1 MNFLKKI
8 IFITMLVAIASQ
20 IATALPNEKYMKK
33 KENKVQRDPLGFL
46 DYQKNTLSNIETV
59 ISNYGMIG
67 HDKPNGIG
75 SGYFPR
81 GSRNQYIFGGGI
93 WYAAQKKMPYFDSLT
108 QRIEY
113 NLNKLVSISY
123 NPSSADSWQTPG
135 RIEDGSLTQED
146 PEKYKVFFSTDYSR
160 TSGKALDPNDADT
173 PYWPIWDTNPD
184 DTVGYSRY
192 FGFYQH
198 DPNDRRTSKYP
209 KGPAMISGEDIFTT
223 YHDLDINQYEGS
235 LSERRLRGYPMGL
248 QYEFTIYS
256 WGFGRYQN
264 FFFCLYDVINM
275 SEDTLYDCWL
285 APIMDVDLARR
296 PLLRAGASN
305 DRVSYWYEDPEFNM
319 AYQFTNGEFGEQ
331 GQGFGYLGFDFLES
345 PTIIRP
351 PLLDENGELQEQI
364 ICVDL
369 GNGVELCDTTYVADE
384 THPDYKF
391 LRKDSAFY
399 DNSNQLG
406 LVTFKNWNSQE
417 DKRDDVARYNY
428 ISEGV
433 TDVDFGPGDKRFM
446 MATGAFHMRPGDTS
460 RTVVCIM
467 IATPSKTG
475 DADGTFEDR
484 QGLKAL
490 DIFAQEV
497 YDNNFRAPRPPDPA
511 NIKYYRA
518 LNNGITIAWDS
529 TSELSFDREEAGLD
543 FLGYRIERGRVADL
557 DTFNVSQISP
567 NAQYPRGAGPY
578 GWKEVATYQLPL
590 PFLTSSRVVKD
601 PNLGTS
607 AIDSIMIV
615 GPTFDA
621 NGVIKDTSAIRVI
634 RHGQGILF
642 HPMANSFRVSNRYI
656 PAIAGINP
664 TAPWGELYKSIA
676 DNEFSTN
683 EYNSYSAFPRY
694 DRPKDIFDDYLVGEI
709 HIDRA
714 QVPYN
719 PLFFDNFTFEV
730 SKEYKEKVLDSVAID
745 GIAVRYITRTEIDPN
760 DSTKTIEVETSVID
774 SVYFVRTGRTFKDGN
789 TSRYILDGALPIS
802 DFRLAMNDSNRVKRA
817 LDSLYSYIQGGKVVF
832 DFPDFESD
840 SAIKHGVILPYM
852 EEITNNRTFTDIG
865 DDNRDGILSATSDF
879 DNTEKLINNT
889 PYFYRVLAYDKG
901 DASQPTPV
909 KINSGVPNVNQ
920 IETFPEAA
928 EVGSKLKFE
937 IIDMDSS
944 KFNGL
949 YDFEFFAIDED
960 RAKKLFLGD
969 TLELEFDLEWN
980 HFTTVLRETGVNS
993 ANPEVET
1000 NNYLRMASIRNLS
1013 KDSTLLY
1020 NQPIQFNPN
1029 GCFTSDEVV
1038 SALYE
1043 NAVVIAGSRDAVTNS
1058 DGDTINTFGLWNNN
1072 DIIDFSGR
1080 FTSGDFTSQN
1090 HCNTR
1095 FFLPPAYGTLGYNFK
1110 FALLQHGGRYRG
1122 DKFEIIEGDADT
1134 KLRILE
1140 NRTADIPE
1148 VGTLRSQIVDTVH
1161 AGLYLARGGNNQS
1174 QATQFISPVYGSFN
1188 NGPVDVTLEFV
1199 GKGTETVE
1207 FEWGND
1213 NSGSTSDTQKSTFTF
1228 DYYDVKLVDNY
1239 SYRTTNVKSELNI
1252 ERKVELE
1259 HLSIDPSHSGTIT
1272 TSVPESPTTFVSFA
1286 RKAYPSPINLP
1297 EMGLEVEDFIGKFNI
1312 ATFAHVNADKF
1323 ESSFSANKQAKSV
1336 ARSTANPSFIDSIKT
1351 YSGLPQGRYYLSGTD
1366 GKGNRIDFLNVVNIA
1381 GAQFVFDNANIRRR
1395 WDGSEDGSLL
1405 RITKNVDDK
1414 LQLDAKDFKVGDK
1427 VRMTTNGGASGLPLP
1442 NAKLK
1447 VVLKDATP
1455 GGLTDDQME
1464 GIRVVPNPYYI
1475 THQNE
1480 QTPYESKLYFTKVP
1494 PKSTINIYT
1503 ASGSLVKTIYH
1514 DPIGADLDEGRVSVN
1529 VWDMIMKNGLRV
1541 QSQTLIAQIIAPNG
1555 AETIEKFS
1563 IVVGTFNVYDK

>member
-8 IFITMLVAIASQ
+8 IFITMLIVFASQ
-20 IATALPNEKYMKK
+20 VAHALPNEKYMKK
-33 KENKVQRDPLGFL
+33 KENQVQRDPLGFL
-46 DYQKNTLSNIETV
+46 DYQRNTLSNIETV

-81 GSRNQYIFGGGI
+81 NSRNQYIFGGGI
-93 WYAAQKKMPYFDSLT
+93 WYAAQKKVPYYDSTT
-108 QRIEY
+108 QQIEY

-135 RIEDGSLTQED
+135 RIEDGSLNQES

-160 TSGKALDPNDADT
+160 TSGQALDPSDADT
-173 PYWPIWDTNPD
+173 PYWPVWDTNPD

-198 DPNDRRTSKYP
+198 NENNRRTSVYP

-235 LSERRLRGYPMGL
+235 LADRRLRGYPMGL

-296 PLLRAGASN
+296 PFNIAGASN

-351 PLLDENGELQEQI
+351 PLLDDNGELQEEI

-369 GNGVELCDTTYVADE
+369 GNGVEICDTTYIADE

-406 LVTFKNWNSQE
+406 LVTFKNWNARE
-417 DKRDDVARYNY
+417 DKREDTDRYNY

-511 NIKYYRA
+511 NIKYYEA
-518 LNNGITIAWDS
+518 LNNGVTIAWDS

-567 NAQYPRGAGPY
+567 NAEYPRGAGPY
-578 GWKEVATYQLPL
+578 GWKEVARYELPL
-590 PFLTSSRVVKD
+590 PYLASTKVVED
-601 PNLGTS
+601 PNLGTA
-607 AIDSIMIV
+607 AIDSFLII
-615 GPTFDA
+615 GPTFDR
-621 NGVIKDTSAIRVI
+621 NGVIEDSSAIRVI
-634 RHGQGILF
+634 RHGQGLLF
-642 HPMANSFRVSNRYI
+642 HPMANSFRVSGRYI

-664 TAPWGELYKSIA
+664 ILPWGALYKSIA
-676 DNEFSTN
+676 DKEFTEAEFN
-683 EYNSYSAFPRY
+683 NYSAFPRF
-694 DRPKDIFDDYLVGEI
+694 DRPKELFDDYLVGDI
-709 HIDRA
+709 NIDRA

-719 PLFFDNFTFEV
+719 PLFFDNYTFEV

-745 GIAVRYITRTEIDPN
+745 GIAVVYIKRTEKDPN
-760 DSTKTIEVETSVID
+760 DSTRTIEVETSVID
-774 SVYFVRTGRTFKDGN
+774 SVYFVNTGRTFQDGN
-789 TSRYILDGALPIS
+789 TNKYILDGALPIA
-802 DFRLAMNDSNRVKRA
+802 DFRLAMNDSTRVKRA
-817 LDSLYSYIQGGKVVF
+817 LDSLYSYIRAGKVTY

-840 SAIKHGVILPYM
+840 SAIKQDVIVPYM
-852 EEITNNRTFTDIG
+852 TQITNNRTFTDIG
-865 DDNRDGILSATSDF
+865 DDNRDGILTATDDF

-889 PYFYRVLAYDKG
+889 PYFYRVLSYDKG

-909 KINSGVPNVNQ
+909 KINSSVPSVNQ
-920 IETFPEAA
+920 IETFPEAG

-937 IIDMDSS
+937 IIEMDSN

-960 RAKKLFLGD
+960 RAKQLFLGD
-969 TLELEFDLEWN
+969 TLELSFDVLWNRINTTLRITGENTDSPEF
-980 HFTTVLRETGVNS
+980 ETG
-993 ANPEVET
+993 
-1000 NNYLRMASIRNLS
+1000 NYIRMATLTNLS
-1013 KDSTLLY
+1013 QDSTLLY
-1020 NQPIQFNPN
+1020 SQQVQFNPN
-1029 GCFTSDEVV
+1029 GCFTSEEVA

-1043 NAVVIAGSRDAVTNS
+1043 NAVMLSGSRDTVFNDAREVV
-1058 DGDTINTFGLWNNN
+1058 NTFGIWNN
-1072 DIIDFSGR
+1072 DDVIDFSGK

-1095 FFLPPAYGTLGYNFK
+1095 FFLPPAYGTIGYNFK
-1110 FALLQHGGRYRG
+1110 FALLQHGGRYRS
-1122 DKFEIIEGDADT
+1122 DKFEILEGDAKT
-1134 KLRILE
+1134 ILYSLE
-1140 NRTADIPE
+1140 NRSKNDLTST
-1148 VGTLRSQIVDTVH
+1148 GTLRTQPVDTVH
-1161 AGLYLARGGNNQS
+1161 SGLYVARGENNQS
-1174 QATQFISPVYGSFN
+1174 QAVQFVSPVYGSFN
-1188 NGPVDVTLEFV
+1188 NGPIDATLEFT
-1199 GKGTETVE
+1199 GKGSITAEL
-1207 FEWGND
+1207 EWGRD
-1213 NSGSTSDTQKSTFTF
+1213 TKGATTTSTQTSTFTIEYLDF
-1228 DYYDVKLVDNY
+1228 KIDNNY
-1239 SYRTTNVKSELNI
+1239 SFTTTNLDSKISIGSISEMEHISIDPVTEGKLIPTTFAGQDSANVERKPYPDPRNLTSQGVDIDEFIGKYNMFSIGHVNVKSVFPSKATESIARSVDKPELLNI
-1252 ERKVELE
+1252 V
-1259 HLSIDPSHSGTIT
+1259 
-1272 TSVPESPTTFVSFA
+1272 
-1286 RKAYPSPINLP
+1286 
-1297 EMGLEVEDFIGKFNI
+1297 
-1312 ATFAHVNADKF
+1312 
-1323 ESSFSANKQAKSV
+1323 
-1336 ARSTANPSFIDSIKT
+1336 KT
-1351 YSGLPQGRYYLSGTD
+1351 YSGLPQGRYYLSAKD
-1366 GKGNRIDFLNVVNIA
+1366 GNGNRIDFINMLNIA
-1381 GAQFVFDNANIRRR
+1381 GAQFVFDNVNMRKI
-1395 WDGSEDGSLL
+1395 WDGLASETNLMPDE
-1405 RITKNVDDK
+1405 ITDDK
-1414 LQLDAKDFKVGDK
+1414 EYKYDQPDFEVGDK
-1427 VRMTTNGGASGLPLP
+1427 VRLTTNGGASGLPLP

-1514 DPIGADLDEGRVSVN
+1514 DPIGADTGEGRVGVN

-1541 QSQTLIAQIIAPNG
+1541 QSQVFVAQIIAPNG
-1555 AETIEKFS
+1555 AETIKKFS
-1563 IVVGTFNVYDK
+1563 VVVGTFNVFDQ

>member
-8 IFITMLVAIASQ
+8 IFITMLIAFASQ
-20 IATALPNEKYMKK
+20 IAQALPNEKYMKK
-33 KENKVQRDPLGFL
+33 KENQVQRNPLGFL

-81 GSRNQYIFGGGI
+81 NSRNQYIFGGGI
-93 WYAAQKKMPYFDSLT
+93 WYAAQKKMPYYDSTT

-113 NLNKLVSISY
+113 NLNKLVSVSY
-123 NPSSADSWQTPG
+123 DPRSADSWQTPG
-135 RIEDGSLTQED
+135 RIEDGSLSQED
-146 PEKYKVFFSTDYSR
+146 PEKYKVYFSTDYSR
-160 TSGKALDPNDADT
+160 TSGKALDPSDSDT

-198 DPNDRRTSKYP
+198 DEGNRTTLVNP

-223 YHDLDINQYEGS
+223 YHDMDINQYQGS
-235 LSERRLRGYPMGL
+235 LADRRLRGYPMGL

-296 PLLRAGASN
+296 PFNIAGASN

-345 PTIIRP
+345 PTVIRP
-351 PLLDENGELQEQI
+351 PLLDENGNLQEEI
-364 ICVDL
+364 ICRDL
-369 GNGVELCDTTYVADE
+369 GNGVEICDTTYVADQ

-406 LVTFKNWNSQE
+406 LVTFKNWNSAE
-417 DKRDDVARYNY
+417 DKREDTERYNY

-511 NIKYYRA
+511 NIKYYKA

-543 FLGYRIERGRVADL
+543 FLGYRLERGRVADL

-567 NAQYPRGAGPY
+567 NSQYPRGAGPY
-578 GWKEVATYQLPL
+578 GWKEIARYELPL
-590 PFLTSSRVVKD
+590 PYLASDNIVRD
-601 PNLGTS
+601 PNLGNA
-607 AIDSIMIV
+607 AIDSFMIV
-615 GPTFDA
+615 GPTFDR
-621 NGVIKDTSAIRVI
+621 NGVIEDSSAIRVI
-634 RHGQGILF
+634 RHGQGLLF
-642 HPMANSFRVSNRYI
+642 HPLANSFRVSGRYI

-664 TAPWGELYKSIA
+664 IAPWGTLYKSIA
-676 DNEFSTN
+676 DKEFTTAELN
-683 EYNSYSAFPRY
+683 NYSAFPRF
-694 DRPKDIFDDYLVGEI
+694 DRPKKLFDDYLVGDI
-709 HIDRA
+709 KIDRA

-730 SKEYKEKVLDSVAID
+730 SREYKEKVLDSIAID
-745 GIAVRYITRTEIDPN
+745 GIAVRYITKPEKDPN
-760 DSTKTIEVETSVID
+760 DSTKIIQVETSVID
-774 SVYFVRTGRTFKDGN
+774 SVYFVKSGRLFQDGN
-789 TSRYILDGALPIS
+789 TNRYILDGALPIA
-802 DFRLAMNDSNRVKRA
+802 DFRLAMNDSTRVKRA
-817 LDSLYSYIQGGKVVF
+817 LDSLYSYIKAGKVTYE
-832 DFPDFESD
+832 FPDFESD
-840 SAIKHGVILPYM
+840 STIKQDIIVPFM
-852 EEITNNRTFTDIG
+852 ERITNNRTFTDIG
-865 DDNRDGILSATSDF
+865 DDNRDGIFSATTDF
-879 DNTEKLINNT
+879 DDTEKLINNT
-889 PYFYRVLAYDKG
+889 PYFYRVLSYDKG
-901 DASQPTPV
+901 DASQPTPI
-909 KINSGVPNVNQ
+909 KINSSVPTVNQ

-928 EVGSKLKFE
+928 QVGSKLKFE
-937 IIDMDSS
+937 IIEMDSS

-960 RAKKLFLGD
+960 RAKKLFLND
-969 TLELEFDLEWN
+969 TLELEFGVEWN
-980 HFTTVLRETGVNS
+980 NINTTLRVTGEVGDNNS
-993 ANPEVET
+993 VTT
-1000 NNYLRMASIRNLS
+1000 NNYLRNTTIRNLS

-1020 NQPIQFNPN
+1020 NQFIQFNPN
-1029 GCFTSDEVV
+1029 GCFSSEEVAT
-1038 SALYE
+1038 ALYE
-1043 NAVVIAGSRDAVTNS
+1043 NAVIIAGSRDTVRNAAGEVV
-1058 DGDTINTFGLWNNN
+1058 NTFGIWNNS
-1072 DIIDFSGR
+1072 DVIDYSGQ
-1080 FTSGDFTSQN
+1080 FNSGDFTSQN

-1095 FFLPPAYGTLGYNFK
+1095 FFLPPAYGTLGFNFK
-1110 FALLQHGGRYRG
+1110 FALLQHGGRYRS
-1122 DKFEIIEGDADT
+1122 DKFEILEGDAKT
-1134 KLRILE
+1134 KLYSLE
-1140 NRTADIPE
+1140 LRSEADFADR
-1148 VGTLRSQIVDTVH
+1148 GTLRLQPVDTTH
-1161 AGLYLARGGNNQS
+1161 AGLFVVTENNQS
-1174 QATQFISPVYGSFN
+1174 QAAQVVLPKYGSFN

-1199 GKGTETVE
+1199 GSGTETAE
-1207 FEWGND
+1207 LEWGRN
-1213 NSGSTSDTQKSTFTF
+1213 NTGGTTANTKKSTFTMN
-1228 DYYDVKLVDNY
+1228 YLDVKLVDNY
-1239 SYRTTNVKSELNI
+1239 KFTTTNLQSNVSITSSKVLDHISINPVTEGELTTI
-1252 ERKVELE
+1252 
-1259 HLSIDPSHSGTIT
+1259 SGEI
-1272 TSVPESPTTFVSFA
+1272 VA
-1286 RKAYPSPINLP
+1286 RKEYPDPRNLTSQ
-1297 EMGLEVEDFIGKFNI
+1297 GIEVEEFIGKYNLFSI
-1312 ATFAHVNADKF
+1312 GHVNTAKVF
-1323 ESSFSANKQAKSV
+1323 PSRATESI
-1336 ARSTANPSFIDSIKT
+1336 ARSTNKPELLSVVKT
-1351 YSGLPQGRYYLSGTD
+1351 YAGLPQGRYYLSGND
-1366 GKGNRIDFLNVVNIA
+1366 GNGNRIDFMNIVNIA
-1381 GAQFVFDNANIRRR
+1381 GAQFVFDNANLRKF
-1395 WDGSEDGSLL
+1395 WDGLNEERNLIPAEIVADDTIRFDEED
-1405 RITKNVDDK
+1405 
-1414 LQLDAKDFKVGDK
+1414 FEVGDK

-1447 VVLKDATP
+1447 VVLREATP

-1480 QTPYESKLYFTKVP
+1480 QTPYQSKLYFTKVP

-1503 ASGSLVKTIYH
+1503 ASGSLVQTIFH
-1514 DPIGADLDEGRVSVN
+1514 DPIGAGADEGRVGVN

-1541 QSQTLIAQIIAPNG
+1541 QSQTLVAQIIAPNG